1 MSTVRRYLRL
11 RFSYI
16 PAGLHIIRAFQ
27 AVGRFEKIEVKR
39 INNNHRFLFA
49 FELASRWLAYRLD
62 IMSTFVVALTG
73 ICVLVLQDQITPSV
87 AGLALSYAL
96 QMSQVFQWSG
106 KRR

>member
-1 MSTVRRYLRL
+1 VD
-11 RFSYI
+11 
-16 PAGLHIIRAFQ
+16 
-27 AVGRFEKIEVKR
+27 RFEKIEVAR

-62 IMSTFVVALTG
+62 VISTCVVALTG
-73 ICVLVLQDQITPSV
+73 VFVLVLQDQITPSD

-106 KRR
+106 TVLTVTRRE